1 MMTQDDLKNM
11 VGNEAVKYIKN
22 DTVIG
27 LGSGTTVSFLVKLL
41 AEKVKSEHL
50 IIKIVSS
57 SYKTILLAESLG
69 LAVSDFDSVGQIDLT
84 FEGADELD
92 SSLNGIKGGGTA
104 LLREKIL
111 ANNSIQTIWLID
123 ESQFVDRLGKYPL
136 PVEVNP
142 FGIKHT
148 ISALDKLKL
157 HPKLRVNQG
166 SAMIKTDS
174 DNYIVDISL
183 KDIDNVENVLNKL
196 SNIAG
201 IVDHGLL
208 LNYCDTAIVGTQ
220 DGIQV
225 IHKS

>member
-123 ESQFVDRLGKYPL
+123 ESKIVDRLGKYPL
-136 PVEVNP
+136 PVE
-142 FGIKHT
+142 
-148 ISALDKLKL
+148 
-157 HPKLRVNQG
+157 VNQG